1 MFSMLLSLWYSDRCT
16 RQIKLMVCIATCA
29 VIFYCTEIQKLPTIF
44 AILSLALGIA
54 THALYQY
61 THRLKQEHPYA
72 QTLRRLT
79 SIVPLTVLVIMI
91 FMLPAINQLYT
102 ALQCIGFSALGLFLV
117 SIYENRSP
125 RHDSND

>member
-1 MFSMLLSLWYSDRCT
+1 MLLNFWYSDRCT

-29 VIFYCTEIQKLPTIF
+29 VIFYCTEIQKLPTVF
-44 AILSLALGIA
+44 AIISLALGIA

-61 THRLKQEHPYA
+61 AHRLKQEQPYY
-72 QTLRRLT
+72 QILRRLT
-79 SIVPLTVLVIMI
+79 SIVPLTILAVMI
-91 FMLPAINQLYT
+91 FMLPTINQLYT